1 MKSLI
6 SSLRT
11 RKSTGF
17 VSTLHGLF
25 LALIVLGF
33 GPILEARVTLGTN
46 PISSTSEAYRAVW
59 QIQNIEP
66 GSRFNPNKGDI
77 RGTAFAVASN
87 LFLTNFHVFNGLHYS
102 GRPLTRIF
110 LVQEGNPT
118 AIKVKGVHIV
128 SGIYDLVL
136 FQTTTKVDDYLSL
149 ANKDF
154 TLKRKE
160 RLTIIGYPGGSL
172 AIGRPMEQRGGTINY
187 ENSLVYGFG
196 TTISDLDGASGGP
209 MLNSQ
214 GEVVGVFSIG
224 NANLA
229 YGTKV
234 EHLWNFLK
242 NRKPGETSTR
252 TKRTFCAR
260 PDNLTQCIEA
270 EKNNVRT
277 MAENLDT
284 LALFQ
289 MGLSYSY
296 INETN
301 EDWDQSDD
309 KLKMAAEHGFPLAH
323 HELGLSHYR
332 AKTPA
337 RDKLA
342 IVQFEKSAKS
352 GLAESQ
358 YMLAKMYFYGQGT
371 YRDGKQALYWIDQSI
386 QRGSGGAV
394 KLKPKICNR
403 YRSAAFAS
411 QSCSEN
417 LNKDSKSSE
426 VMWTVKRSNV
436 RIGPGTSYSKIGLLE
451 PGEAVGVIEQTGNW
465 FKLQPLP
472 GQPRRFVYA
481 PLLTR
486 IRPTNAAE

>member
-1 MKSLI
+1 MDFLLLI
-6 SSLRT
+6 T
-11 RKSTGF
+11 R
-17 VSTLHGLF
+17 
-25 LALIVLGF
+25 
-33 GPILEARVTLGTN
+33 
-46 PISSTSEAYRAVW
+46 
-59 QIQNIEP
+59 
-66 GSRFNPNKGDI
+66 
-77 RGTAFAVASN
+77 
-87 LFLTNFHVFNGLHYS
+87 
-102 GRPLTRIF
+102 
-110 LVQEGNPT
+110 
-118 AIKVKGVHIV
+118 
-128 SGIYDLVL
+128 
-136 FQTTTKVDDYLSL
+136 
-149 ANKDF
+149 
-154 TLKRKE
+154 
-160 RLTIIGYPGGSL
+160 
-172 AIGRPMEQRGGTINY
+172 
-187 ENSLVYGFG
+187 
-196 TTISDLDGASGGP
+196 
-209 MLNSQ
+209 
-214 GEVVGVFSIG
+214 
-224 NANLA
+224 
-229 YGTKV
+229 
-234 EHLWNFLK
+234 
-242 NRKPGETSTR
+242 
-252 TKRTFCAR
+252 
-260 PDNLTQCIEA
+260 
-270 EKNNVRT
+270 
-277 MAENLDT
+277 
-284 LALFQ
+284 
-289 MGLSYSY
+289 
-296 INETN
+296 
-301 EDWDQSDD
+301 
-309 KLKMAAEHGFPLAH
+309 
-323 HELGLSHYR
+323 LGLSHYR